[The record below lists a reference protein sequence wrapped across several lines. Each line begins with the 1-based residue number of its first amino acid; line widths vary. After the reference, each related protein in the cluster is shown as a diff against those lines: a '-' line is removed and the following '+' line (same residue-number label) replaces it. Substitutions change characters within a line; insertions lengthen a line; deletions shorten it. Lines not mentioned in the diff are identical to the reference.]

1 MAEGQRVGF
10 IGLGTIGR
18 PMATNVVKKGFA
30 LTVFDLNQA
39 AMAELI
45 DLGAE
50 GRATAAEVARA
61 SDVVI
66 TMVPDAP
73 DVEKAALG
81 PGGIIEGMRPGAIY
95 VDMST
100 VDPGTSRRIGAAM
113 RAKGVRMVDAP
124 VARTVDN
131 AWAGT
136 LSIMIG
142 GEPGDIDEVMPIL
155 RTMGDTF
162 TRCGPL
168 GNGHAMKLVNNYI
181 SAGIMALHT
190 EALTFGVKSGL
201 KLEDIVAL
209 VMSTFAGSRQ
219 LGEYLPSKPLRGD
232 FEPGFFT
239 RLSMKDQRL
248 ALGLAREMGVDTPV
262 GRGVF
267 EALETACAKGYATKD
282 FASVLLVREAEA
294 GIEVRL
300 ADADAQAGR

>member
-1 MAEGQRVGF
+1 MAQQTVGF

-18 PMATNVVKKGFA
+18 PMATNIVKKGFP
-30 LTVFDLNQA
+30 LRVFDLNQE

-45 DLGAE
+45 AAGAE

-73 DVEKAALG
+73 DVGKAALG
-81 PGGIIEGMRPGAIY
+81 PGGIIEGIRPGTIY
-95 VDMST
+95 MDMST
-100 VDPGTSRRIGAAM
+100 VDPGTSRRIGAVLAE
-113 RAKGVRMVDAP
+113 KGVRMVDAP
-124 VARTVDN
+124 VARTVEQAKTGN
-131 AWAGT
+131 LA
-136 LSIMIG
+136 IMTG
-142 GEPGDIDEVMPIL
+142 GDPADVEAVMPIL

-162 TRCGPL
+162 TYCGPL

-181 SAGIMALHT
+181 SAGIMALHA
-190 EALTFGVKSGL
+190 EALTFGVKAGL
-201 KLEDIVAL
+201 RLEDIIAL

-248 ALGLAREMGVDTPV
+248 ALGLAREMGVETPV

-267 EALETACAKGYATKD
+267 EALETTCAKGHETRD
-282 FASVLLVREAEA
+282 FTSVLLVREAEA
-294 GIEVRL
+294 GIQVRL
-300 ADADAQAGR
+300 AEAKPAAGS